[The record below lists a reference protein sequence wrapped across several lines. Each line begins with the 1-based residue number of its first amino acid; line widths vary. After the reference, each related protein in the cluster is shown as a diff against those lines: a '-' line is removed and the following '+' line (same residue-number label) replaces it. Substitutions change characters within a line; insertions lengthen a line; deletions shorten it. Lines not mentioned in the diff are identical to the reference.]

1 MIQSSHTA
9 QTLPFFSFVWTV
21 KAVFSLYLTCV
32 YFPSLL
38 VFLQLPVSSFQWILK
53 CKESSK
59 SAFLSLLIWCSVSLF
74 FKSVFKLLAS
84 TYYYIFITLNINFCS
99 YLYVWTVN
107 YAYKHVHVQVEI
119 FWLDNNS
126 IRAERSAPWDSQKL
140 SSLTDTSSV
149 KKPHHTDCTV
159 CISSPIGKNAIYVHI
174 KCKISPGFGKEK
186 LSYS

>member
-1 MIQSSHTA
+1 MCIF
-9 QTLPFFSFVWTV
+9 LRYLYFCSFL
-21 KAVFSLYLTCV
+21 F
-32 YFPSLL
+32 
-38 VFLQLPVSSFQWILK
+38 SSFQWILK

-59 SAFLSLLIWCSVSLF
+59 SAFLSLLIWLSVSLF

-84 TYYYIFITLNINFCS
+84 TYSYIFITLNINFCS

-107 YAYKHVHVQVEI
+107 YVYKHVHVQLEI

-149 KKPHHTDCTV
+149 KKPHHTDFTIYV
-159 CISSPIGKNAIYVHI
+159 SSPIGKNAIYVHI
-174 KCKISPGFGKEK
+174 KCKITPGFGKEK

>member
-1 MIQSSHTA
+1 MCIF
-9 QTLPFFSFVWTV
+9 LRYLYFCSF
-21 KAVFSLYLTCV
+21 L
-32 YFPSLL
+32 
-38 VFLQLPVSSFQWILK
+38 VSSFQWILK

-59 SAFLSLLIWCSVSLF
+59 SAFLSLLIWLSVSLF

-84 TYYYIFITLNINFCS
+84 TSSYILITLNINFCS

-107 YAYKHVHVQVEI
+107 YVYKHVHVQLEI

-149 KKPHHTDCTV
+149 KKPHHTDFTRYICKL
-159 CISSPIGKNAIYVHI
+159 PNRQ
-174 KCKISPGFGKEK
+174 KCN
-186 LSYS
+186 LCAY